1 MQQKKK
7 NNFLNVAVAVSVVTA
22 VVDNCNVPCLR
33 NNPSRLKD
41 RHTQRDRQTHF
52 FQTRNSDNSV

>member
-41 RHTQRDRQTHF
+41 RQTDRQTHF